1 MHSRCAAIV
10 TGSTHRQA
18 GHRKLASGT
27 SARTA
32 GPPVCLSGSRKGRDE
47 IDCVWKTLDFLMH
60 EWVGPLLKA
69 DEVES
74 NGKGEIEYPC
84 PMCGGRHVL
93 TAAAIT
99 PHGSGSPQ
107 AIHPSFI
114 G

>member
-1 MHSRCAAIV
+1 
-10 TGSTHRQA
+10 
-18 GHRKLASGT
+18 
-27 SARTA
+27 
-32 GPPVCLSGSRKGRDE
+32 VCLSGSRKGRDE